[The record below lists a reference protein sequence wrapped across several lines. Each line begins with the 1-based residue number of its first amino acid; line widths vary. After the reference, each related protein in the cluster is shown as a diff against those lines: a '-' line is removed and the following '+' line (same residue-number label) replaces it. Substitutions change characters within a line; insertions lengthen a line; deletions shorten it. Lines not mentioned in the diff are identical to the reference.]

1 MKMTMKAPI
10 TVAASAFALIL
21 STGVVAESAEKLE
34 KAHEKAEAELTLS
47 PEHQKAEKDVQGMDA
62 KKEAKMEKAH
72 EKAEGDLKKM
82 EGK

>member
-1 MKMTMKAPI
+1 MTMKAPI

-21 STGVVAESAEKLE
+21 STGVAAESAEKLE

-47 PEHQKAEKDVQGMDA
+47 PEHQKAEKDLKGMDA
-62 KKEAKMEKAH
+62 KEEAKMGKAE
-72 EKAEGDLKKM
+72 EKAEGDVKKM

>member
-1 MKMTMKAPI
+1 MTMKAPI

-21 STGVVAESAEKLE
+21 STGVAAESAEKLE

-47 PEHQKAEKDVQGMDA
+47 PEHQKAEQDLKGMDT
-62 KKEAKMEKAH
+62 KEEAKMEKAE
-72 EKAEGDLKKM
+72 EKAQQDVKKM